1 MSDIFGTNPSISNPT
16 QVQLPWDQ
24 NSRLSN
30 TSYLEDNPD
39 TLSDEGLFLIEDP
52 SAHGPEPGTNAVVV
66 QPYEIEEPED
76 DPSEITSTTGAT
88 GKGQPDLVGS
98 LEDLH
103 CDSDSTNPRLVQR
116 PRRGRK
122 RKPNTTVAGPSAAY
136 QREHIGT
143 LDAQYEEGSLS
154 PKRRRRGSSLSPPEL
169 SEAGSSDSFTPESPF
184 TDGSTTSA
192 SDVFNAPELMDLD

>member
-1 MSDIFGTNPSISNPT
+1 MED
-16 QVQLPWDQ
+16 
-24 NSRLSN
+24 
-30 TSYLEDNPD
+30 TS
-39 TLSDEGLFLIEDP
+39 
-52 SAHGPEPGTNAVVV
+52 AREPGMNAVGV

-76 DPSEITSTTGAT
+76 DPSDINSTAGAT
-88 GKGQPDLVGS
+88 GKRQPDLVGS

-103 CDSDSTNPRLVQR
+103 CDSDSTNPQVVQR

-136 QREHIGT
+136 QQDHRGT
-143 LDAQYEEGSLS
+143 IDAQYEEGSLS
-154 PKRRRRGSSLSPPEL
+154 PKRRRRESSLSPPEL

-184 TDGSTTSA
+184 TDASATSA